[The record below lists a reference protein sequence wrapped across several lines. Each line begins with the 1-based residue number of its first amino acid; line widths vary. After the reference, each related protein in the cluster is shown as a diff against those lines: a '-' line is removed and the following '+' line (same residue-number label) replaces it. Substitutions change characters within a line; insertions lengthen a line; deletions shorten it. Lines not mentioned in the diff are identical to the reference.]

1 MATKKDDVNDGMFA
15 AQPSATTTTDA
26 QSAMPS
32 ANQQKKSTAP
42 AIPISLQCLAPYLTK
57 PKQAFMA
64 AGGTEQQFAREI
76 NFAMQAMLNNQYL
89 LQCAKSDPEYL
100 VEAVKNVGLT
110 GLSLN
115 PELRLG
121 YLVPFKGKIKFM
133 ASYMGKVDILIRTG
147 VVKSIQA
154 ELVYENDEFKYEK
167 GIKPVLKHVPDV
179 FSTDRG
185 KLKGGYYIAI
195 LANGEKIFDV
205 MPEKRIQEIKRRS
218 ESVKSGKSSPWDTD
232 FEEMAKKGLA
242 LDTLIPTP
250 DGFTTMGEL
259 KVGDIVYNA
268 LGEETKVIAKSEV
281 KHLPCYEVEFQNGDT
296 VICDHEHRWF
306 VKGSTNKEEWS
317 VLETKD
323 LYGVKELGYP
333 IVIPHTKPVKMREQE
348 LEIDPYMLGYW
359 LGNGTR
365 KAAQVTCLTE
375 DTPEVAAMFEKEFD
389 TNIRPNGDTNSMT
402 IGIVSKTGLRT
413 DNSTFLQRLK
423 KIGVYGNK
431 HIPEK
436 YKRASIEQRIELIR
450 GLCDSDGSAERN
462 RGRAIF
468 GSVRQE
474 LAEDV
479 YEILSSLG
487 ERVSMHSR
495 VARGFGGTTIYYEMS
510 WLPMT
515 FNPFHLKRKAERIKE
530 RSFITNNAIKSIRK
544 IESVPTQCI
553 AVDSGDAVNENDLR
567 KSYLIG
573 YGFNP
578 THNTVINWAFKFLP
592 KTGISDDMLKTIE
605 AEGDFER
612 EDFEEWRKS
621 QEQTQKDP
629 FKDDGKFTDFE
640 EVKDETNS

>member
-1 MATKKDDVNDGMFA
+1 MAKQTNEVNTPQME
-15 AQPSATTTTDA
+15 QP
-26 QSAMPS
+26 QMPT
-32 ANQQKKSTAP
+32 QQKKSSTP
-42 AIPISLQCLAPYLTK
+42 AIPEAIIKAGLTPYLTQ
-57 PKQAFMA
+57 PKQAFVA
-64 AGGTEQQFAREI
+64 AGGTEQQFAREV
-76 NFAMQAMLNNQYL
+76 NFAMQAMMNNTYL
-89 LQCAKSDPEYL
+89 IQCAQSDPQHL
-100 VEAVKNVGLT
+100 VEAIKNVGLT
-110 GLSLN
+110 GLTLN

-133 ASYMGKVDILIRTG
+133 SSYMGKIDILMRTG
-147 VVKSIQA
+147 VVRSIYA
-154 ELVYENDEFKYEK
+154 ELVYAKDQFIYRK
-167 GIKPVLKHVPDV
+167 GVNGTLEHIPDV
-179 FSTDRG
+179 FSKDRG
-185 KLKGGYYIAI
+185 AIVGGYYVAV
-195 LANGEKIFDV
+195 LTNGQVQYDV
-205 MPEKRIQEIKRRS
+205 MPIDRIEEIKSRS
-218 ESVKSGKSSPWDTD
+218 ESVKKGNSSPWTTD
-232 FEEMAKKGLA
+232 YVEMAKKGLA

-259 KVGDIVYNA
+259 KVGDTVYNV
-268 LGEETKVIAKSEV
+268 LGEETKVIAKSEI

-306 VKGSTNKEEWS
+306 VKGSTTKEDWS

-365 KAAQVTCLTE
+365 KAAQITCFTE
-375 DTPEVAAMFEKEFD
+375 DTPEIVAMFEKEFD
-389 TNIRPNGDTNSMT
+389 TNVRPNGDTNSDT
-402 IGIVSKTGLRT
+402 IGIISRTGLRK
-413 DNSTFLQRLK
+413 DNSSFLQRLK
-423 KIGVYGNK
+423 NVGVYGNK

-462 RGRAIF
+462 RGRAVF

-510 WLPMT
+510 WLPMN

-530 RSFITNNAIKSIRK
+530 RSIMTNNAIKSIRK
-544 IESVPTQCI
+544 VESVPTQCI

-578 THNTVINWAFKFLP
+578 THNTIINWAFKSLP
-592 KTGISDDMLKTIE
+592 KTGISDDMIKAIE
-605 AEGDFER
+605 AEADYER
-612 EDFEEWRKS
+612 EEFEDWKRE
-621 QEQTQKDP
+621 QEVKKDT
-629 FKDDGKFTDFE
+629 FKADEKFTPFE
-640 EVKDETNS
+640 EVHNETNQ